1 MTDLEKLYKSEKEKY
16 DTDKKTAKE
25 MQEVYHRQRT
35 EQMGDLFTKIS
46 FLNKY
51 GINVEFKSE
60 CGEIFLN
67 KESYPTARITPTC
80 QFESIGEEI
89 YQSLIPNIYVVDWA
103 YNSCTKSDN
112 KRYNIE
118 ELVEAI
124 AYNFK

>member
-1 MTDLEKLYKSEKEKY
+1 MTDLEMLYKSTKEKY
-16 DTDKKTAKE
+16 DTDKKTAEE
-25 MQEVYHRQRT
+25 MQKVYRRQRT

-60 CGEIFLN
+60 FGEIFLN
-67 KESYPTARITPTC
+67 KESYPTARITSTC
-80 QFESIGEEI
+80 QFERIGEEI
-89 YQSLIPNIYVVDWA
+89 YQSLIPNIYEVNWA
-103 YNSCTKSDN
+103 CNSCTKSDN

-118 ELVEAI
+118 ELIEAI